1 MIRKCTK
8 KNQGFFPFFKV
19 ESLFLIILIF
29 FYKSLTCCFL
39 ALAGVR
45 SRNVN
50 TICMAAAIF
59 IVGTLTRFTIHFYF
73 L

>member
-8 KNQGFFPFFKV
+8 KNQGFFPFFKA
-19 ESLFLIILIF
+19 ESLFFIILIF

-39 ALAGVR
+39 TLAGVC
-45 SRNVN
+45 SGNIN
-50 TICMAAAIF
+50 TVCMTAAIF
-59 IVGTLTRFTIHFYF
+59 VVGTLTCFTVYFYF